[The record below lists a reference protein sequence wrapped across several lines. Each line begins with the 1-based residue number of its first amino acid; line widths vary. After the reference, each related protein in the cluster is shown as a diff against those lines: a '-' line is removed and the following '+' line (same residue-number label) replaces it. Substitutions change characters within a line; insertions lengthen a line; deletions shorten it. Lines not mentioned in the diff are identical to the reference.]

1 MVYWGHVAGNGGNS
15 LKKREIKYDLLR
27 AVAVL
32 AIITVHAIPAEA
44 INARQWW
51 FAAVM
56 QPVLLCFVGIYFM
69 LSGLFL
75 LNSADE
81 DITGFYKNRI
91 RVIGIP
97 FLLFSVLYYAVY
109 VWRSRTVLSWWEY
122 PLAFLR
128 AFLTGTIPQAD
139 HLWFMYVII
148 ALYLC
153 TPFLAR
159 LMKSLK
165 DRELV
170 FLLLLM
176 LAVQT
181 ADTYLGG
188 LGLDMGNALQYMIF
202 KGWLI
207 YFVLGYALKRLC
219 RRTHLKWF
227 VLAGGCGL
235 LLTLL
240 QKRLTPGFTPG
251 IHDLAPTMTAMTAA
265 VFLLFENFGE
275 VRQRAAQRA
284 IFWLS
289 RHSYSAYLI
298 HYLILKVFAEAVV
311 EKTVIRHF
319 YVPRIVCA
327 AVLTAVLSFVIAWIL
342 DSTVIRWIQNL
353 IQCGLPDDENAGRRN
368 RKSDRC
374 SG

>member
-1 MVYWGHVAGNGGNS
+1 MVYWEHVAGNGGSS

-27 AVAVL
+27 DVAVL
-32 AIITVHAIPAEA
+32 SIITVHAIPAEA
-44 INARQWW
+44 ISGKQWW

-81 DITGFYKNRI
+81 DMAGFYKNRI

-97 FLLFSVLYYAVY
+97 FLLFSVLYYVVY
-109 VWRSRTVLSWWEY
+109 VWRSRTVLDWWEY

-159 LMKSLK
+159 LVKTLK

-170 FLLLLM
+170 FLLVLM
-176 LAVQT
+176 LAVQG

-188 LGLDMGNALQYMIF
+188 LGLDMGNVLRYMIF

-207 YFVLGYALKRLC
+207 YFILGYALKRLC

-227 VLAGGCGL
+227 LFAGGGGL

-240 QKRLTPGFTPG
+240 QKWLTPGFTPG
-251 IHDLAPTMTAMTAA
+251 IHDLAPTMIAMTAA
-265 VFLLFENFGE
+265 VFLIFENYGD
-275 VRQRAAQRA
+275 VKCSAARRA
-284 IFWLS
+284 ISWLS

-298 HYLILKVFAEAVV
+298 HYLILKVFAEEWVG
-311 EKTVIRHF
+311 KTVIRHF
-319 YVPRIVCA
+319 YVPRIASA
-327 AVLTAVLSFVIAWIL
+327 AMMTAVLSFLTAWIL
-342 DSTVIRWIQNL
+342 DATVIKWLQ
-353 IQCGLPDDENAGRRN
+353 
-368 RKSDRC
+368 SC
-374 SG
+374 SRIYDKKHHE